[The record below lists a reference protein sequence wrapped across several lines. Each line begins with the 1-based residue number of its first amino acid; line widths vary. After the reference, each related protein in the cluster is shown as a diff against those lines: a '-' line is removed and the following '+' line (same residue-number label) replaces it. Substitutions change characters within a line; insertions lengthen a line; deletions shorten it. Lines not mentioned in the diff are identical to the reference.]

1 MLYNIYFSQLYNAL
15 YARPFIFA
23 LSFALLVFLLGGCGF
38 APLYTEKAS
47 VSHITTLS
55 KITVEPSSSRIVQI
69 VRNRLIEKMNPKG
82 EAEYELSLNA
92 SPRIANLAIE
102 RDSRV
107 TRVNY
112 RLTLNYRLVDIKTQ
126 KLIADGTTV
135 ASASYNK
142 VASEFA
148 NKAAEQNAGRRT
160 AQTVADQLIL
170 QLSVALAQ
178 RESQTETV
186 KEKEE

>member
-1 MLYNIYFSQLYNAL
+1 MFLYTAL
-15 YARPFIFA
+15 WARPFLFVMFFV
-23 LSFALLVFLLGGCGF
+23 LPPFLLSGCGF
-38 APLYTEKAS
+38 APLYTQKES

-55 KITVEPSSSRIVQI
+55 KIEIAPPAGRIAQI

-82 EAEYELSLNA
+82 NAEYELRFGA
-92 SPRIANLAIE
+92 SPSIANLAIE
-102 RDSRV
+102 PDSRV

-112 RLTLNYRLVDIKTQ
+112 RLTVTYNLLDMKTQ
-126 KLIADGTTV
+126 QTIANGKTV

-148 NKAAEQNAGRRT
+148 NRAAEQNASRRT
-160 AQTVADQLIL
+160 AQTVADQLVL

-178 RESQTETV
+178 IESQAE
-186 KEKEE
+186 EKEE